1 MRRATDFVMMVA
13 AGLTTIVVIL
23 CGIAGFGHV
32 AGAGSAS
39 GAGTSPGGIDHLWV
53 MTGIGG
59 FVLGLSWRFLFWDLP
74 GMMWHLLMYHR
85 TNLQYV
91 CMLCAGVAILV
102 FI

>member
-1 MRRATDFVMMVA
+1 MRRATDFVTMVA
-13 AGLTTIVVIL
+13 AGMATVGAIL
-23 CGIAGFGHV
+23 CAIASFGYLSGGSSSSE
-32 AGAGSAS
+32 GAG
-39 GAGTSPGGIDHLWV
+39 GLDHLWV

-74 GMMWHLLMYHR
+74 SMIWHLLMYHR

-102 FI
+102 FV